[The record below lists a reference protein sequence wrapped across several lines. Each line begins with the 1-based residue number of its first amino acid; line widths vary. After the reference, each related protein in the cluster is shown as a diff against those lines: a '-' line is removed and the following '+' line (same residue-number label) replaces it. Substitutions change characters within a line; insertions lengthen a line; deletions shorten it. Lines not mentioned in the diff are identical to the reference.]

1 MAKDGFRFDAPRR
14 DLSFS
19 PANLPMNRRQVLL
32 PIYRA
37 LRPIVDRL
45 RLNSVARPIWAL
57 LWRGRD
63 RSMIRATQNGRAWW
77 LAPDVALGGET
88 YEAETITWLRGVLK
102 PGMTAVDVGANVGQ
116 ISLEMAQLVGPTGRV
131 VAIEPSPG
139 NVRFLRAHVA
149 ANGFNDRVIVV
160 EAACSAGESGELV
173 LEVASG
179 DLDSIQNGPQLKS
192 LGLKRNP
199 LHIGKPSTEVRVLT
213 RSLDSLCDELGLSV
227 DVLKVDVEGAE
238 VEVFS
243 GARACLSR
251 FRPRII
257 FGFHPFAFENPAGA
271 CRELKNLFANSGLFV
286 ENDAGTEGWTL
297 KEYTVSP
304 WSK

>member
-1 MAKDGFRFDAPRR
+1 
-14 DLSFS
+14 
-19 PANLPMNRRQVLL
+19 MNRRQVLL

-37 LRPIVDRL
+37 LRPVVDRL
-45 RLNSVARPIWAL
+45 RLNSLVRPVWAL

-63 RSMIRATQNGRAWW
+63 RRLIRAMQNGRRWW

-88 YEAETITWLRGVLK
+88 YEAETIAWLRGVLK

-131 VAIEPSPG
+131 IAIEPSPG
-139 NVRFLRAHVA
+139 NARFLRAHVA
-149 ANGFNDRVIVV
+149 ANGFNDRVVVV
-160 EAACSAGESGELV
+160 EAACCSGDGGELV

-179 DLDSIQNGPQLKS
+179 DLDSIQNGPQLRS
-192 LGLKRNP
+192 LGLQRNP
-199 LHIGKPSTEVRVLT
+199 LDIGRPRTEVRVLT
-213 RSLDSLCDELGLSV
+213 RSLDSLCDEFRVSI

-238 VEVFS
+238 VEVFRS
-243 GARACLSR
+243 AKTCLNH
-251 FRPRII
+251 FHPRII
-257 FGFHPFAFENPAGA
+257 FGFHPFAFQNPAA
-271 CRELKNLFANSGLFV
+271 ASRDLKNLFAEAGLFV
-286 ENDAGTEGWTL
+286 ENDAGAESWTL